1 MTDIVVYISGY
12 LHKPRSVCI
21 FRHLGNTEIQMD
33 CPGKHI
39 FCHTKSNLRDVVLPK
54 ESWYRQGYS
63 TYVKS
68 LLVMKTTFQSYGWS

>member
-21 FRHLGNTEIQMD
+21 FRHLGDTEIQMD

-54 ESWYRQGYS
+54 ES
-63 TYVKS
+63 
-68 LLVMKTTFQSYGWS
+68 